1 MGMGRTE
8 GWEVFVCW
16 GGVLDARRG
25 FMMASW
31 GFLAVDWGWRKFPG
45 EISEIMMV

>member
-16 GGVLDARRG
+16 GGVLDTRRG